1 MVLVI
6 AVIALVI
13 GIAIGWTM
21 RGNQQAT
28 TSEARVEK
36 EIQAEVVPAVKSE
49 LLKPE
54 CYAALGGKA
63 NVRVEEFIAATRVR
77 VELFNGALL
86 NESALK
92 NAGIAGIAKID
103 GTTLHLIM

>member
-1 MVLVI
+1 MLLAI
-6 AVIALVI
+6 IALVI
-13 GIAIGWTM
+13 GIAIGWM
-21 RGNQQAT
+21 LRGNQQS
-28 TSEARVEK
+28 TSNQARVEK

-54 CYAALGGKA
+54 WYTALGGKA
-63 NVRVEEFIAATRVR
+63 NVRMEEFIATTRVR

-86 NESALK
+86 NENALK

-103 GTTLHLIM
+103 ATTLHLIM

>member
-1 MVLVI
+1 MLLAI
-6 AVIALVI
+6 IALVI
-13 GIAIGWTM
+13 GIAIGWM
-21 RGNQQAT
+21 LRGNQQS
-28 TSEARVEK
+28 TSNQARVEK

-54 CYAALGGKA
+54 WYTALGGKA
-63 NVRVEEFIAATRVR
+63 NVRVEEFIATTRVR

-86 NESALK
+86 NENALK

-103 GTTLHLIM
+103 ATTLHLIM

>member
-1 MVLVI
+1 MFYI
-6 AVIALVI
+6 IALVI
-13 GIAIGWTM
+13 GFVIGWFL
-21 RGNQQAT
+21 RGNQQS
-28 TSEARVEK
+28 TSNQARVEK

-54 CYAALGGKA
+54 WYTALGGKA
-63 NVRVEEFIAATRVR
+63 NVRVEEFIATTRVR

-86 NESALK
+86 NENALK

-103 GTTLHLIM
+103 ATTLHLIM